1 MRYAPLA
8 AATSTAGRWSV
19 IALGLSIPVSVA
31 LDNILMGLIAMC
43 WLLGG
48 DWSGKARMLRT
59 NPVVIAALLLFGLLA
74 IGTVYPDSEART
86 LPKYIDLLLIPAFVT
101 FFREDGTRLWALR
114 MFFMAAIASIIVS
127 YLVHFGLL
135 ADISWFRR
143 DPAIPTGFKY
153 TITHSIIV
161 SYAAYLFALL
171 ALREKIRARRIGYA
185 LLALFAIHNV
195 VFMVYSR
202 TGYCVIAALF
212 LYFFVVNYG
221 RRGLLLVAAAMALTF
236 AAAYATSDI
245 FHQRIDAAVGESIAW
260 RPGEPSQNSVGLR
273 LEWYSTTLKIIHE
286 RPLLG
291 SGTGSF
297 PELYAR
303 AVAGSE
309 QVATTNPH
317 NEYLLLMVQIGV
329 LGLLSLL
336 YLYWQQWRFAA
347 RIPDP
352 LYRHL
357 ARGVVLTFALGCLFN
372 SLLIDHT
379 EGLLFAWLTGLVFA
393 AAVPA
398 TVSAETSS

>member
-8 AATSTAGRWSV
+8 AATSAAGRWSV

-31 LDNILMGLIAMC
+31 LDNILMGLVAIC

-74 IGTVYPDSEART
+74 LGTVYPDSEART

-101 FFREDGTRLWALR
+101 FFRDDGTRLWAVR
-114 MFFMAAIASIIVS
+114 VFYAAAIASIVVS
-127 YLVHFGLL
+127 YLVYFGLFDHT
-135 ADISWFRR
+135 AWFRR
-143 DPAIPTGFKY
+143 DSAVPTGFKY

-171 ALREKIRARRIGYA
+171 VLREKIRARRIGYA
-185 LLALFAIHNV
+185 LLALLAIHNV

-221 RRGLLLVAAAMALTF
+221 RRGLLPVAAAIAVTF
-236 AAAYATSDI
+236 ATAYATSDI
-245 FHQRIDAAVGESIAW
+245 FHQRIDDAVGESIAW

-273 LEWYSTTLKIIHE
+273 LEWYSATLKIIRE

-297 PELYAR
+297 PGLYAR

-329 LGLLSLL
+329 LGLLCLL
-336 YLYWQQWRFAA
+336 YLFWQQWRFAA

-352 LYRHL
+352 FYRHL

-393 AAVPA
+393 AVAPA
-398 TVSAETSS
+398 TAPAETSS